1 MRITGNMIARN
12 LVRNLNAH
20 MRRQEE
26 LHHQL
31 ASGKRIRLPSDDPAG
46 TSHSMRL
53 HSDLQHTRQHR
64 ANISSALSWLE
75 ATDSVLNEVGNAL
88 HRAKELAVYGANG
101 VMPQDARDAVAAEV
115 SQIFQHMVDLANST
129 YAGLYLFS
137 GNETLTQPYEL
148 TQDSSG
154 KLVVGAYQG
163 DANDREYEIATGVT
177 IAVNVVG
184 GSLFGDDTTG
194 ILGAMI
200 QLRDAL
206 EAGDLDTVGGDALAK
221 LDEALDNLLR
231 VRADVGARINRLQ
244 LAGERMH
251 ELELNVEGLIG
262 DNEDVDIARAII
274 DLKVSENSYRSA
286 LASGARIIQP
296 SLLDFLR

>member
-148 TQDSSG
+148 TQDASG

-262 DNEDVDIARAII
+262 DNENVDIAGAII

>member
-148 TQDSSG
+148 TQDASG

-262 DNEDVDIARAII
+262 DNENVDIARAII